1 MNESEFLDSYDKTA
15 FESPLVSVDSVL
27 FTCHENRLKVL
38 LVERDQHPDKGKWGL
53 PGGFIDETLDTSL
66 EDTVRRKLLEKTG
79 VEAPYVEQLKSYG
92 SNHRDNR
99 GWAVTVC
106 FSALVA
112 HQECEAHVSSVS
124 DALWHPLE
132 DIEKLPLAFD
142 HREIIQEA
150 RERLKQ
156 KALYSIIP
164 AYALP
169 EQFTLP
175 ELQLLHE
182 ILIGKPIQKKSFRR
196 RIEQADLLIDTGI
209 KRSEGGRPASL
220 YTLKESSGGFTFLRN
235 LET

>member
-1 MNESEFLDSYDKTA
+1 MNESEFLNRYDKTN

-27 FTCHENRLKVL
+27 FTYHENQLKVL
-38 LVERDQHPDKGKWGL
+38 LVKRDRHPDKGKWGL
-53 PGGFIDETLDTSL
+53 PGGFINETLDTCL

-79 VEAPYVEQLKSYG
+79 VQAPYIEQLKSYG
-92 SNHRDNR
+92 SNQRDQR

-124 DALWHPLE
+124 DAHWHPLE
-132 DIEKLPLAFD
+132 DLDTLVLAFD
-142 HREIIQEA
+142 HMLITTDA
-150 RERLKQ
+150 RARLKQ
-156 KALYSIIP
+156 KALYSIVP

-175 ELQLLHE
+175 ELQRIHE

-220 YTLKESSGGFTFLRN
+220 YTLKESSGEFTFLRN

>member
-1 MNESEFLDSYDKTA
+1 MNESEFLDGYDKTA

-27 FTCHENRLKVL
+27 FTCHENLLKVL

-53 PGGFIDETLDTSL
+53 PGGFIDEALDTSL

-92 SNHRDNR
+92 TSQRDKR

-106 FSALVA
+106 FSALIA

-124 DALWHPLE
+124 DAFWHPLE
-132 DIEKLPLAFD
+132 DIDELPLAFD
-142 HREIIQEA
+142 HRVMIQDA

-156 KALYSIIP
+156 KALYSIVP

-182 ILIGKPIQKKSFRR
+182 TLIGKPIQKKSFRR

-220 YTLKESSGGFTFLRN
+220 YTLKVSSGGFTFLRN